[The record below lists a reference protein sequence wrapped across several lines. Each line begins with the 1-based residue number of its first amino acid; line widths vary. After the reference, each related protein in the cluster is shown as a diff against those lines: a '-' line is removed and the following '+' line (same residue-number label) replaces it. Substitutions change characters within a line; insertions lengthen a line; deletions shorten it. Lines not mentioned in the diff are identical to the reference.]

1 AGQTGSR
8 GTSSSFALGE
18 NACGL
23 PADLHFDPLP
33 GARAEVEDVA
43 GLMNGS
49 ATRTATEEV
58 LVRTGGDA
66 TEEALRRAGSGK
78 TMFHLSTHAFFLD
91 EACPATVGLEVPS
104 EVQGELHQVVLAM
117 PDTALTGLFLSG
129 MALASANHR
138 GETDRGDTLEDGILT
153 AEEISSLDLSGVEC
167 VVLSACDTGLG
178 KILPGEGILGL
189 QRAFLEA
196 GARAM
201 AVSLW
206 RVQDDVSGHRVG

>member
-1 AGQTGSR
+1 
-8 GTSSSFALGE
+8 
-18 NACGL
+18 
-23 PADLHFDPLP
+23 
-33 GARAEVEDVA
+33 
-43 GLMNGS
+43 
-49 ATRTATEEV
+49 EV
-58 LVRTGGDA
+58 LVRTGRDA
-66 TEEALRRAGSGK
+66 TEEILRREGSGK
-78 TMFHLSTHAFFLD
+78 RMIHLSTHAFFLD

-104 EVQGELHQVVLAM
+104 DVQGEQHQVVLAM

-178 KILPGEGILGL
+178 KILPGEGVLGL

-196 GARAM
+196 GARAIV
-201 AVSLW
+201 VSLW
-206 RVQDDVSGHRVG
+206 RVQDEFSAQWMVHFYQEKVARGRSTADAVHLANTDMIRSLRQAGRTTHPFYWGAFIATGDWR